1 MVEQRRMGTEIF
13 GQLSFTVAQWIVRNP
28 APRAAKTC
36 VALGK
41 WSEIIKAI
49 HEEFFRRARDSGFPA
64 VDKLSIV
71 ALISMWHRTCK
82 KLQRVKN

>member
-1 MVEQRRMGTEIF
+1 MTEQRRMGTEIL

-41 WSEIIKAI
+41 WSEKIKTI
-49 HEEFFRRARDSGFPA
+49 HGKFFGKARNGGFLA

-71 ALISMWHRTCK
+71 ALIPIWHRTCK
-82 KLQRVKN
+82 KPQRVKN